1 MNIHD
6 HYNDLLHLLDLS
18 GYPCKHLD
26 GRAVVQYVDDGTGDT
41 WDTEQVADCCDYLT
55 GILVAHMEQL
65 DHPSPSIREAINNLI
80 GQVGEDET
88 NGRIVDEGMLKDCDA
103 ITEWMG
109 TTPPNSG
116 GSPMASWDRSRL
128 ESLVKHFVHCCHE
141 GDTACCETADNLY
154 PELFPQDDEQHKDT
168 QADVDQAIRRLKEI
182 QARSKGG
189 AA

>member
-65 DHPSPSIREAINNLI
+65 DQPSPSIREACEHLL
-80 GQVGEDET
+80 GQVGEDEEH
-88 NGRIVDEGMLKDCDA
+88 GRAIDEATDSACNVLR
-103 ITEWMG
+103 EWL
-109 TTPPNSG
+109 
-116 GSPMASWDRSRL
+116 DR
-128 ESLVKHFVHCCHE
+128 
-141 GDTACCETADNLY
+141 NQ
-154 PELFPQDDEQHKDT
+154 PEHKDT